1 MAINRVLPHFPELPA
16 VIQEKEPIEV
26 STQEIATPASDNAG
40 IFAHNKARFLV
51 QSPYT
56 EQDHLLDLAAL
67 DEENALLA
75 RALTHMRSLRP
86 DYATSPYLET
96 FNWNEM
102 MEELARLVREHG
114 HRWKETSFFIVAFR
128 SQIPPTTVYEDLGAL
143 DQVAHAE
150 AIASGGFLKCVSPFR
165 FG

>member
-128 SQIPPTTVYEDLGAL
+128 SQIPPTTVYEDLGPWTRWRMR
-143 DQVAHAE
+143 
-150 AIASGGFLKCVSPFR
+150 KR
-165 FG
+165 